1 MEINCTYHSFP
12 LFSFLFGIIICFI
25 LFEISKYLSQY
36 ISYYNEI
43 KEENEKEK
51 WNVKVVST
59 IHALFTIYGSISCLF
74 DSKIYLD
81 PVCGYSSFS
90 SFFLSFTCGYM
101 IYDIY
106 VSIKAY
112 GLTLKGIFPFLMI
125 HHINIIICF
134 LNAIYYSIGYY
145 YILFFMTNE
154 ISQPFLHGSWFMM
167 KMNIKKKSKIS
178 IINGIGLLITF
189 LGSRLIMNTFVW
201 FWLIQTTNNLNPF
214 NPMGLGT
221 ICGTIHLLVNYY
233 WCYLF
238 FIQIMDLLKK

>member
-1 MEINCTYHSFP
+1 MINCSSHPFP

-25 LFEISKYLSQY
+25 FFEISKYISYNY
-36 ISYYNEI
+36 ISFYNEI

-59 IHALFTIYGSISCLF
+59 IHALFTIYGSITCLLK
-74 DSKIYLD
+74 DEYKDII
-81 PVCGYSSFS
+81 CGYTDFS
-90 SFFLSFTCGYM
+90 SFFLAFTCGYM

-112 GLTLKGIFPFLMI
+112 GFTFKGVFPFLMI

-134 LNAIYYSIGYY
+134 LNALYHSLGYY
-145 YILFFMTNE
+145 FILFFMTNE
-154 ISQPFLHGSWFMM
+154 ISQPFLHGSWFLM
-167 KMNIKKKSKIS
+167 KLKVKKNSLLM
-178 IINGIGLLITF
+178 IINSIFLLITF
-189 LGSRLIMNTFVW
+189 IGARLFLNTW
-201 FWLIQTTNNLNPF
+201 IWYWLVITTKDFNPL

-221 ICGTIHLLVNYY
+221 FCGTIHLLVNYY

-238 FIQIMDLLKK
+238 YQQAKDALKK